1 MSPVE
6 RSTPRLWSASWI
18 ATAEGA
24 LLADHGIV
32 VCDGRIEAIG
42 PRRSLRSAAREAYHW
57 DGLLMAGLIDTHAH
71 REVAGSLR
79 APFRSLFELMTAVGD
94 HRRRSTTLELGEVQA
109 VAAARGARRGVTCSV
124 DWVSP
129 RSQVTPVVTRSVRA
143 VEVIGP
149 DPGAD
154 EVVVPA
160 ALKAAAAQAA
170 AQPERQRAALAPH
183 SPYMTCAPLWGR
195 LGQAS
200 RANGWLLTSHVGE
213 TLEECQWA
221 QTGGGP
227 LADHCRSRSGIA
239 RPPQN
244 RGLLDLVLQLAPP
257 GSRPLLVH
265 GTFLGE
271 GELVEM
277 SRRGIPL
284 CVCPSS
290 NLQVTGRT
298 VSLDRLLSL
307 NVTFTIGSDSC
318 RGDQDLLHE
327 GRLLLK
333 QFDGRDRRTRV
344 AAARVLLRA
353 MTLTAGQA
361 IAWPELG
368 SLRLGSAADFCLVRA
383 ALRGTEEWEL
393 QVLEDG
399 RCLGAVV
406 AGEAV
411 EEDDASDVQAADV
424 RHLEIG
430 HHDER

>member
-6 RSTPRLWSASWI
+6 RPTTSLWSAAWI

-24 LLADHGIV
+24 LLPDHAIV
-32 VCDGRIEAIG
+32 VCDGRIEAVG
-42 PRRSLRSAAREAYHW
+42 PRRSLRSAAREAHHW

-71 REVAGSLR
+71 REVASSLK
-79 APFRSLFELMTAVGD
+79 APFQNLFELMTAVGD
-94 HRRRSTTLELGEVQA
+94 QRRRSTTQQLAQVQA
-109 VAAARGARRGVTCSV
+109 AAAASGARRGVTCSV

-129 RSQVTPVVTRSVRA
+129 RSEVTPVVTRSVRA

-149 DPGAD
+149 DPRAE
-154 EVVVPA
+154 EVIVPA

-170 AQPERQRAALAPH
+170 AHPERQRVALAPH
-183 SPYMTCAPLWGR
+183 SPYMTCAPLWRR

-213 TLEECQWA
+213 TREEGQWA
-221 QTGGGP
+221 LTGGGP

-244 RGLLDLVLQLAPP
+244 RGLLDLVLQLAPS

-265 GTFLGE
+265 GTFLNE
-271 GELVEM
+271 RELAQM
-277 SRRGIPL
+277 ARGGIPL

-298 VSLDRLLSL
+298 VSLGQLLSANL
-307 NVTFTIGSDSC
+307 RFTIGSDSC
-318 RGDQDLLHE
+318 QGDQDLFRE
-327 GRLLLK
+327 GRLLLR
-333 QFDGRDRRTRV
+333 QLDGRERRTRV
-344 AAARVLLRA
+344 GAARALLRA
-353 MTLTAGQA
+353 MTITAGET
-361 IAWPELG
+361 IGWPELG
-368 SLRLGSAADFCLVRA
+368 SLRPGAAADFCLVRSD
-383 ALRGTEEWEL
+383 LRGAEDWEL

-399 RCLGAVV
+399 QCLGAVV

-411 EEDDASDVQAADV
+411 EETSPSNVQPSEIGQ
-424 RHLEIG
+424 LEIG
-430 HHDER
+430 DHDQR